1 MGNPVYLELI
11 AESGTAD
18 PSAHRWDFAEES
30 VIGRSAEADVVI
42 NVQEISREHL
52 RLAPRP
58 DGWWATDLHSRNGT
72 FVNGDPLTADPLR
85 LIDGDLL
92 VLAGAVTLRFGDPMA
107 TPLAPAI
114 GRLSGVW
121 IDQETDAVWVD
132 ARRVEPPLSAR
143 QLALL
148 QLLFDA
154 DGEIVTRQNAI
165 EATWDDAHSDGVSD
179 EALAA
184 LIKRLKKRLEP
195 FESGA
200 PNVEIVRHRGLRL
213 RIVS

>member
-1 MGNPVYLELI
+1 MGNAVYLELI
-11 AESGTAD
+11 TEGAASD
-18 PSAHRWDFAEES
+18 PSAHRWEISEE
-30 VIGRSAEADVVI
+30 VVVGRSSDADVVI
-42 NVQEISREHL
+42 NIQEISRGHV
-52 RLAPRP
+52 RLTPRP
-58 DGWWATDLHSRNGT
+58 DGWWATDLDSRNGT
-72 FVNGDPLTADPLR
+72 FVNGDPLGATAVR
-85 LIDGDLL
+85 LIDGDDL

-121 IDQETDAVWVD
+121 IDPDTSAVWVD

-154 DGEIVTRQNAI
+154 DGEIVTRQEAI
-165 EATWDDAHSDGVSD
+165 EATWEDAHAAGVSD

-195 FESGA
+195 FEGGTA
-200 PNVEIVRHRGLRL
+200 NVEIVRHRGLRL